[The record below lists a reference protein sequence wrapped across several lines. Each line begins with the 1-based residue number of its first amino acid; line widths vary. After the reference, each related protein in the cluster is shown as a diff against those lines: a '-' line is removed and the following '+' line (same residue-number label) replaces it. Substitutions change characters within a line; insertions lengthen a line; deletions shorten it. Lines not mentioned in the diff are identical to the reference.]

1 MVKNF
6 VLSAI
11 PALLLNVRS
20 QGSARMGI
28 PELILNNPE
37 IPKLKIIYLRLQPS
51 INPFHSKIQNMFQL
65 VMFVSTNYLR
75 HGSDSTQ
82 RDATSSKTILQN
94 MCDPSWSKSSC
105 VTIRCFDSDYSSHM
119 DRPCYSFASIFKE
132 AETTGTGFVHNS
144 KLIMRCMTY
153 SYNKRFLTHLLFD
166 VTFEALVGIVS
177 PHSMKDRFFG

>member
-75 HGSDSTQ
+75 HGSDST
-82 RDATSSKTILQN
+82 
-94 MCDPSWSKSSC
+94 
-105 VTIRCFDSDYSSHM
+105 
-119 DRPCYSFASIFKE
+119 
-132 AETTGTGFVHNS
+132 
-144 KLIMRCMTY
+144 
-153 SYNKRFLTHLLFD
+153 
-166 VTFEALVGIVS
+166 
-177 PHSMKDRFFG
+177 